1 MLIDE
6 LGGKSLNE
14 LEERRSKKKKIKVQF
29 FIQLNT
35 CYSAHTPY
43 LPEVLQK
50 GRGRPARRWG
60 QRAGDRRGDVEEE
73 RGHLWVEMGIR
84 RRDGCGGGRGEGV
97 EWGRQRKKVRVG
109 GDRGVGGRAGVYS
122 RGRGGERKCRDYS
135 SCEWDRT
142 GQKEHEK

>member
-50 GRGRPARRWG
+50 GRGRPARR
-60 QRAGDRRGDVEEE
+60 
-73 RGHLWVEMGIR
+73 
-84 RRDGCGGGRGEGV
+84 
-97 EWGRQRKKVRVG
+97 
-109 GDRGVGGRAGVYS
+109 
-122 RGRGGERKCRDYS
+122 
-135 SCEWDRT
+135 
-142 GQKEHEK
+142 